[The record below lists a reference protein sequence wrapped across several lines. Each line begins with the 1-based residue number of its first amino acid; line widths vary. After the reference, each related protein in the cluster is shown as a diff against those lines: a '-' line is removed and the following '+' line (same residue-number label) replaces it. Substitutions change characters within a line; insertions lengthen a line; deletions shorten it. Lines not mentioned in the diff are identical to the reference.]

1 MIIKYR
7 NNLHSL
13 SYFASENDVN
23 VVLRGTRLLFKLA
36 RTEPLC
42 NVLDLNP
49 EKADKDSYFWP
60 GDLDMEKVGV
70 SV

>member
-1 MIIKYR
+1 M
-7 NNLHSL
+7 
-13 SYFASENDVN
+13 N
-23 VVLRGTRLLFKLA
+23 VVLRGVRLLFKLA

-60 GDLDMEKVGV
+60 GDLDMEKV
-70 SV
+70 SVLACDTCEVDHSNMVFSTIAHR